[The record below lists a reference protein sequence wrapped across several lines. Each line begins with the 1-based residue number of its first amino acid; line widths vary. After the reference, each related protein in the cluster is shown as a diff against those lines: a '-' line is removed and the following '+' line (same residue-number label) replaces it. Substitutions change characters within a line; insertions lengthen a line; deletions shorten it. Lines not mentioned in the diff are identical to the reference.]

1 MRYIGRVNQS
11 TLVQVDPDRN
21 SYINV
26 KSFGATGLDEY
37 FVGRVKGTGGNS
49 TVMFIGDIP
58 NYSAYEQDY
67 FKIGQEIQAFFYL
80 DTSTPGPSYQGIFTN
95 SASSAVGTLVA
106 GGLPTAK
113 NLDYYI
119 FPFNPVTGVLSPY
132 YETISIANVYK
143 DPKTQFNE
151 DNYIKLTFNRPD
163 SNWLPIIF
171 RKWGSGSIDF
181 LGVPSNDTFGELT
194 SITFNDR
201 GPIEIPFW
209 DEEILT
215 AGQFFPEFLRSL
227 FTITSQSISSRTIVQ
242 KRRLKIIA
250 RSLTGVLEFEDAET
264 NSGSFINLDDRSLRV
279 LFKFDDTK
287 AIQDAIDL
295 SVTNN
300 IKDVFFPSG
309 TYNIRNIKFD
319 SPSFEPQDY
328 SGVVLRGSS
337 ETSIIKRLPA
347 TNNPIGEY
355 GIIGLLGTGVSGRIT
370 GVTISNLAFDG
381 NKTEVFPI
389 RSPEVDVY
397 SIGNKYF
404 DTIAMEY
411 VDSVRIANCAF
422 YNGFGSAIYSLNS
435 DKINITDNRIY
446 NLSKPYES
454 NISPVK
460 ISESSRVI
468 VQGNLFEECS
478 GALDFTGIEA
488 STINNNIVNN
498 CGDTG
503 FKLQASATWN
513 ATNNLTF
520 NQSGS
525 IIRTVDLYDNE
536 YSRVSLDVKKGQVM
550 TPVYFTVTEGNLPV
564 NIVPGT
570 IRAQIYPLNSSYN
583 YNTDPSLASY
593 FQVSETKPQ
602 LQAGIFALTAPVTTI
617 NSGTGGSNQG
627 KIIKGT
633 SSFDLLDPDNSYYGY
648 GYKITSTVSVGSVPI
663 RKIVWSSTNL
673 IKIYLRNEADTLSIQ
688 FFGLGSSVDD
698 QIITSG
704 IGVPNSELENWPDGS
719 NIIIES
725 IDSEN
730 SAIVVSLVGDNSS
743 KFNSV
748 AEKFNSVDDEYT
760 TPGGY
765 LGIVKLNYFIADG
778 NIYVSE

>member
-37 FVGRVKGTGGNS
+37 FVGRVRGTGGNG

-58 NYSAYEQDY
+58 NYSAYERDY

-80 DTSTPGPSYQGIFTN
+80 DTSTPGSSYQGIFTN
-95 SASSAVGTLVA
+95 SANRLVGNLVA
-106 GGLPTAK
+106 GGLPTSK
-113 NLDYYI
+113 TLNYYI
-119 FPFNPVTGVLSPY
+119 FPFNVSTGVLSPY

-151 DNYIKLTFNRPD
+151 DNYVKLTFNRSD

-171 RKWGSGSIDF
+171 RKWGSGLIEF
-181 LGVPSNDTFGELT
+181 LGVPSNDIFGELT
-194 SITFNDR
+194 SLTFNDR

-209 DEEILT
+209 DEEVLT
-215 AGQFFPEFLRSL
+215 AGQFFPEFLSSL
-227 FTITSQSISSRTIVQ
+227 FTITSQSVSSKTIVQ

-264 NSGSFINLDDRSLRV
+264 NGGSFSNLDNTSLRV

-300 IKDVFFPSG
+300 LKDVFFPAG
-309 TYNIRNIKFD
+309 TYNIRNIKLD
-319 SPSFEPQDY
+319 SPSFRPKDY
-328 SGVVLRGSS
+328 SGIVLRGSGES
-337 ETSIIKRLPA
+337 SIIKRLPA

-355 GIIGLLGTGVSGRIT
+355 GIIGLLGTGVSGRVE
-370 GVTISNLAFDG
+370 GVTIANLAFDG

-397 SIGNKYF
+397 GIGNKYF

-411 VDSVRIANCAF
+411 ADSVRIMNCAF

-435 DKINITDNRIY
+435 DKINIADNRIY

-454 NISPVK
+454 DISPVK

-525 IIRTVDLYDNE
+525 IVRTVDLYDNE
-536 YSRVSLDVKKGQVM
+536 YTRVSLDVKKGQVM

-564 NIVPGT
+564 SIVYGSVVA
-570 IRAQIYPLNSSYN
+570 RIYPLNSSYN
-583 YNTDPSLASY
+583 YNTTATASY
-593 FQVSETKPQ
+593 FQVVESKPQ
-602 LQAGIFALTAPVTTI
+602 LQAGIFALTSPVSTI

-627 KIIKGT
+627 KKILGAND
-633 SSFDLLDPDNSYYGY
+633 FDLLNPGGGAYGY
-648 GYKITSTVSVGSVPI
+648 AYKITATVGVGRYPLS
-663 RKIVWSSTNL
+663 KIVYSDTNKVKL
-673 IKIYLRNEADTLSIQ
+673 YFKNEADLLSIK
-688 FFGLGSSVDD
+688 FFGAGSSSND
-698 QIITSG
+698 QISTLGVG
-704 IGVPNSELENWPDGS
+704 IPNTELEAWPDELG
-719 NIIIES
+719 ITIDS
-725 IDSEN
+725 IDEN
-730 SAIVVSLVGDNSS
+730 NAAIVISTPSSVSA
-743 KFNSV
+743 KFDGI
-748 AEKFNSVDDEYT
+748 EDEYAV
-760 TPGGY
+760 PGGY
-765 LGIVKLNYFIADG
+765 LTLVKSNYFIADG

>member
-11 TLVQVDPDRN
+11 TLVQVDPDKN

-37 FVGRVKGTGGNS
+37 FVGRVKGTGGGGS
-49 TVMFIGDIP
+49 VMFIGDVP
-58 NYSAYEQDY
+58 NYSSYEKDY
-67 FKIGQEIQAFFYL
+67 FKVGQEIQAFFYL
-80 DTSTPGPSYQGIFTN
+80 DTSTPGSIYQGIFTN
-95 SASSAVGTLVA
+95 AASAQTGNLVA
-106 GGLPTAK
+106 GGLPTSK
-113 NLDYYI
+113 TLNYYI
-119 FPFNPVTGVLSPY
+119 FPFNPSTGVLSPY

-171 RKWGSGSIDF
+171 RKWGSGQIEF
-181 LGVPSNDTFGELT
+181 LGIPSNDIFGELT

-201 GPIEIPFW
+201 GPVEIPFW
-209 DEEILT
+209 DETALT
-215 AGQFFPEFLRSL
+215 NGEFFPEFLSSL
-227 FTITSQSISSRTIVQ
+227 FTKTSQSISSKAIVQ

-250 RSLTGVLEFEDAET
+250 RSLTGVIEFEDAEIEG
-264 NSGSFINLDDRSLRV
+264 GSFSNLDNTSLRV

-300 IKDVFFPSG
+300 LKDVFFPAG
-309 TYNIRNIKFD
+309 TYNIRNIKLD
-319 SPSFEPQDY
+319 SADLNPKDY
-328 SGVVLRGSS
+328 SGIVLRGSGES
-337 ETSIIKRLPA
+337 SIIKRLAA

-355 GIIGLLGTGVSGRIT
+355 GTIGLLGTGVSGRVE
-370 GVTISNLAFDG
+370 GVTIANLAFNG
-381 NKTEVFPI
+381 NKTETFPL
-389 RSPEVDVY
+389 RSPEVDTY
-397 SIGNKYF
+397 GIGNKYF
-404 DTIAMEY
+404 DSIAMEY
-411 VDSVRIANCAF
+411 ADSVRILNCAF

-435 DKINITDNRIY
+435 DKINISDNRIY

-460 ISESSRVI
+460 IRESSRVI
-468 VQGNLFEECS
+468 VQGNLFEQCS
-478 GALDFTGIEA
+478 GELDFTGIEA

-525 IIRTVDLYDNE
+525 LIRTVDLYDNE
-536 YSRVSLDVKKGQVM
+536 YTRVSLDVKRGQVM

-564 NIVPGT
+564 DIVYGSVVA
-570 IRAQIYPLNSSYN
+570 RIYPLNSSYN
-583 YNTDPSLASY
+583 YNTSATESY
-593 FQVSETKPQ
+593 FQVVESKPQ
-602 LQAGIFALTAPVTTI
+602 LQAGIFALTAPVSDI

-627 KIIKGT
+627 KKILGT
-633 SSFDLLDPDNSYYGY
+633 SNFDLLNPGGSKYGY
-648 GYKITSTVSVGSVPI
+648 AYKITATVGVGRYPI
-663 RKIVWSSTNL
+663 SKIVYSDTNKV
-673 IKIYLRNEADTLSIQ
+673 KIYFKNEADLLSIK
-688 FFGLGSSVDD
+688 FFGAGSSSND
-698 QIITSG
+698 QIRTLG
-704 IGVPNSELENWPDGS
+704 VGVPNTELSNWPDELA
-719 NIIIES
+719 ITLDS
-725 IDSEN
+725 IDEN
-730 SAIVVSLVGDNSS
+730 NAALEITTPSSVSA
-743 KFNSV
+743 KFDGV
-748 AEKFNSVDDEYT
+748 EDEYA

-765 LGIVKLNYFIADG
+765 LTLVKSNYFIADG
-778 NIYVSE
+778 NIYISE